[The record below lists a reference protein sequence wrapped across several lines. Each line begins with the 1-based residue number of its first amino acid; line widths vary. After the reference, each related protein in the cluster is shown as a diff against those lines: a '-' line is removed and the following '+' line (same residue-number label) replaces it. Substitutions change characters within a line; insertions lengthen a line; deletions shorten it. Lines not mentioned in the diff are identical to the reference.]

1 MRLLVLVVGLLVV
14 LAPARTRAD
23 AQIAEWIGDYAMI
36 HDGHRGTLR
45 IADSKADCATTPWC
59 HLVVT
64 YTGPDGR
71 RHGARIRQIDQRFQH
86 MALDIAFPGNMQ
98 RFDAYIMSWDKAR
111 IAGTTVW
118 GGRTFGFYA
127 IKNSRPA
134 IARPVPER
142 PELATPGRGR
152 TPTGPVVLDPADTP
166 PATQGNAEIVVA
178 ADGSIETTLPDGSKR
193 ISRPGVCGWTVV
205 FPDGRKNT
213 ISCNQVQPAT
223 PPIPEGASAE
233 WLTAHG
239 ESLLEIAR
247 TLLGDNASTLDNY
260 LSTAESG
267 QPGIY
272 DRIRLRTDLIAK
284 LTAPL

>member
-1 MRLLVLVVGLLVV
+1 MRLLAVVVGLLVL

-23 AQIAEWIGDYAMI
+23 AQVAEWIGEYAMI

-45 IADSKADCATTPWC
+45 IADSKADCATTAWC
-59 HLVVT
+59 HLVAT

-86 MALDIAFPGNMQ
+86 MALDIAFPGNLQ

-111 IAGTTVW
+111 MAGTTVW

-134 IARPVPER
+134 TGRPIRER
-142 PELATPGRGR
+142 PELTTPGR
-152 TPTGPVVLDPADTP
+152 TQAPTQPIVLDPADNP
-166 PATQGNAEIVVA
+166 PAAQGAEVIVA

-205 FPDGRKNT
+205 FPDGRKST

-223 PPIPEGASAE
+223 PPIPDGASAE

-247 TLLGDNASTLDNY
+247 TLLGGNASTLDNY
-260 LSTAESG
+260 LNTAESG
-267 QPGIY
+267 EPGIY

>member
-59 HLVVT
+59 HLVVA

-142 PELATPGRGR
+142 PELATPGRTVCAHQLKLHARVAPQLSVGR
-152 TPTGPVVLDPADTP
+152 YDWVMRRVDRPTRGFD
-166 PATQGNAEIVVA
+166 
-178 ADGSIETTLPDGSKR
+178 R
-193 ISRPGVCGWTVV
+193 
-205 FPDGRKNT
+205 
-213 ISCNQVQPAT
+213 
-223 PPIPEGASAE
+223 
-233 WLTAHG
+233 
-239 ESLLEIAR
+239 
-247 TLLGDNASTLDNY
+247 STWHHR
-260 LSTAESG
+260 S
-267 QPGIY
+267 
-272 DRIRLRTDLIAK
+272 
-284 LTAPL
+284 